1 MKLVWIFLLC
11 LLAIAVVSAQKGP
24 KKSRDRDDSDSD
36 SDEDDNEKWNKYKQT
51 NKKGYKNP
59 EEEAKRRNEFKK
71 NDDKFKLH
79 NEKQKSGQVH
89 YKMGHN
95 KFSDRNDADLE
106 RKFLH
111 EFTQPDLTKVTTQ
124 KPASS
129 YPPGPDS
136 ISYRTST
143 LPVLNQGECGCCWAF
158 SAVAQVEAQLKR
170 KDPTYSTRISP
181 QYLLDCSPNAGCT

>member
-1 MKLVWIFLLC
+1 MLC
-11 LLAIAVVSAQKGP
+11 LLAIVVVADQKGS
-24 KKSRDRDDSDSD
+24 KKKKDDSDSD
-36 SDEDDNEKWNKYKQT
+36 SDEDDNDKWNKYKQN

-59 EEEAKRRNEFKK
+59 EEEEKRHNEFKK
-71 NDDKFKLH
+71 NDDKFKRH
-79 NEKQKSGQVH
+79 NDRQKTGHVH

-95 KFSDRNDADLE
+95 KFSDRNDTDLE
-106 RKFLH
+106 RKYLH
-111 EFTQPDLTKVTTQ
+111 KLIRRDFTKVTPQ

-158 SAVAQVEAQLKR
+158 SGKSDIIYAYNLYFFIQSIKKLKIWS
-170 KDPTYSTRISP
+170 K
-181 QYLLDCSPNAGCT
+181 LDFRLPN